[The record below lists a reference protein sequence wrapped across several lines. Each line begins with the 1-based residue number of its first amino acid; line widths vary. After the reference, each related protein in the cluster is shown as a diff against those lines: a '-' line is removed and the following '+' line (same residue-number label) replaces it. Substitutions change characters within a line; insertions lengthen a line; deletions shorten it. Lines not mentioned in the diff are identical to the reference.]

1 MKAIVFF
8 DTSRRDE
15 VCVSLQKKER
25 TTVCRKGKAQDLLS
39 IFSEVLQKTK
49 TTLSDISEIYVHTGP
64 GSFTGLRIGCA
75 VANTLGYALD
85 IPVNGENVTRHP
97 AIPVYEKKEEK

>member
-1 MKAIVFF
+1 MKAVVFF

-49 TTLSDISEIYVHTGP
+49 TTLSE
-64 GSFTGLRIGCA
+64 
-75 VANTLGYALD
+75 
-85 IPVNGENVTRHP
+85 
-97 AIPVYEKKEEK
+97 